1 MAPRAYAAQ
10 GGLSGN
16 DGNEDATASAT
27 KCTYVWNEEVR
38 DEIGVVAKPRDE
50 IGFVVKPRDADADDA
65 GGVMNEISVAKLRRR
80 FGIVEKPLPRPMLG
94 DTFNRVSP
102 LLGLGRYAKSE
113 LKTVDEHKHVMMTLP
128 LPIMVGTKKVWVAA
142 AAEKSTRR
150 CLLKKRL
157 AAKTKLDDDGSDWAP
172 PTHEECKLDAVVV
185 HTATVTFI
193 DEEIEG
199 NPAFAG
205 VLDSVG

>member
-1 MAPRAYAAQ
+1 MRLASRSCGA
-10 GGLSGN
+10 
-16 DGNEDATASAT
+16 ASA
-27 KCTYVWNEEVR
+27 
-38 DEIGVVAKPRDE
+38 
-50 IGFVVKPRDADADDA
+50 
-65 GGVMNEISVAKLRRR
+65 SRR
-80 FGIVEKPLPRPMLG
+80 PLPRAMLG